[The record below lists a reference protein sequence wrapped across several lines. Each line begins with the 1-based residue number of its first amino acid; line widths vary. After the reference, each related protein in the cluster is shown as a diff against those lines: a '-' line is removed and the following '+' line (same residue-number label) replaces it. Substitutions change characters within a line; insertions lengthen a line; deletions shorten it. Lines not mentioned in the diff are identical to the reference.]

1 MNKIFS
7 ISPSKFTVQ
16 FIICI
21 LSVSILLT
29 GCHSYYVILKDNYH
43 KINSMEDIKIV
54 YTNGKECVVEKNDTV
69 NYRMIGD
76 SLVVN
81 QGNNQ
86 KIILMNEVDKI
97 KENRF
102 DLGGTITVSLVA
114 LTILVVVFLSL
125 NPFKT

>member
-1 MNKIFS
+1 
-7 ISPSKFTVQ
+7 
-16 FIICI
+16 
-21 LSVSILLT
+21 
-29 GCHSYYVILKDNYH
+29 
-43 KINSMEDIKIV
+43 MEDIKIV